1 MLKTLTI
8 ENIDVIADKYIDHW
22 KVHNI
27 SISPDSY
34 YIKVIHNGS
43 PFDSFHLIIDRK
55 QTSHGDYHIWCPE
68 TNREHYIPIECI
80 TDREVFL
87 RFLIDE
93 LTPI

>member
-8 ENIDVIADKYIDHW
+8 ENLDVLAGKYIDHW
-22 KVHNI
+22 KIHNI
-27 SISPDSY
+27 SIHKDSY

-43 PFDSFHLIIDRK
+43 PFDMFNLMIDRL
-55 QTSHGDYHIWCPE
+55 QTSHGDYRIWCPE

-80 TDREVFL
+80 RDRDVFL

-93 LTPI
+93 LI